1 MQTVAVLGA
10 SENPDRYSNLAC
22 KLLGQYGHRVY
33 AVSLHGRSIHGAMG
47 RSSVAEISEPIDTV
61 TMYISAERQADVI
74 DAVIATRPR
83 RVIFNPGAEC
93 EESEGRLREVG
104 IETLRACTLV
114 LLKTGQ
120 FGK

>member
-10 SENPDRYSNLAC
+10 SENPDRISNLAC
-22 KLLGQYGHRVY
+22 KLLREYRHHVY

-61 TMYISAERQADVI
+61 TMYISAERQAAVI
-74 DAVIATRPR
+74 DAVIVAKPG

-93 EESEGRLREVG
+93 EESEGRLREAG
-104 IETLRACTLV
+104 IETLRACTMV

-120 FGK
+120 FER